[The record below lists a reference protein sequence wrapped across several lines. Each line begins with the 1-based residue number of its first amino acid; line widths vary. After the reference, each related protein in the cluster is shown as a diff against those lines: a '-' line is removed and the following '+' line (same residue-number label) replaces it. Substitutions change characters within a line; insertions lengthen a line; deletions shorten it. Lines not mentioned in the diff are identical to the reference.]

1 MSKLHPP
8 QIGGTLPAFYECSKP
23 KENYTDEYVEIRIPY
38 IMNKAVASKE
48 VTGFNLLIKNASK
61 GNTIGT
67 LSSTDRP
74 ADWDNEKGEVVFTIP
89 KVQTENENSLYL
101 KLQPGLHYKMQLAY
115 TGLDGVIGHYSSIGV
130 AKYIVAPE
138 VLIPELDIQGQN
150 MGQQTYI
157 GTYSQLN
164 GDYTEKVY
172 SYRFDIYDA
181 YGNLYITSGDQLHNS
196 AEDETTYSSSDS
208 FTLYKDL
215 KDNEN
220 YKIRYTVNTI
230 NNATFSSPVYQIV
243 QKTTVNPDLKATLS
257 AKLNYDNGYTDIR
270 LVGEK
275 DADGIE
281 YPASGRFVLK
291 RGCNKD
297 NYGEWNT
304 ILDFELNGQKP
315 SRWLWRDF
323 TIEHGYSYKYALQQ
337 FNDEKMYSNKIY
349 SNEIDA
355 AFEDI
360 FLYDG
365 ERQLKVKYNPKI
377 TSFKNTLLETKTN
390 TIGNKYP
397 YTFRNGKVYY
407 KEFPINGLI
416 SYFSDEEE
424 LFISKEEIYL
434 KDETTNLIDS
444 NVASERM
451 FKLKVLEFFNNGK
464 PKLFRSPAEGNYIIK
479 IINVSM
485 TPLDQL
491 SRMLH
496 NITGTAYEIADC
508 TYKNLKDMG
517 FIVINN
523 VSDNKVIRWATVP
536 LLNNDFATTGQNV
549 LEHAPIHHIKLDDL
563 PPGTV
568 FTIGYEGDNSVD
580 IVIGPTGSY
589 EAYSEEGIY
598 SLSFKSTIVSE
609 SILTYQYEDTESN
622 TFDKIVG
629 VDLLTYPAIQWFG
642 ENENILNDFNNIE
655 TELLEILYMKFYKR
669 EVHTVYKNNNQY
681 AWDQAGDNIINHN
694 EENIYHVYKVM
705 KAKNNTTNDMIEY
718 EGPIGY
724 YGWNGSAW
732 TEILNYSNT
741 IEILYK
747 DDKNPV
753 LIDITDTEYYNLEA
767 LENIESI
774 KIPVGVRAEGG
785 VYAKKYIYNIANNTN
800 NNIDGDINKYPEKIQ
815 WLRAEWAEALN
826 YAAERR
832 AAGEFATDELYQA
845 EVQRINREYQA
856 LIEAYSEQNNTDDI
870 NREFT
875 ELTRY
880 NDMLKEYIALLYY
893 DGLKDGYM
901 KDSYGYLEEDI
912 QNNTIDYIYHHSYFD
927 ALEEKKALLSHY
939 KEAYLSAL
947 NQALLKQKEEEGNN
961 E

>member
-8 QIGGTLPAFYECSKP
+8 QIGGTLPAFYECSKV
-23 KENYTDEYVEIRIPY
+23 EGNYTNEYVEIRIPY
-38 IMNKAVASKE
+38 VMNKAVASKE

-67 LSSTDRP
+67 LPSTDRP
-74 ADWDNEKGEVVFTIP
+74 ADWDNEKGEVIFTIP

-275 DADGIE
+275 DAEGIE

-337 FNDEKMYSNKIY
+337 FNDEKKMYSNKIY

-479 IINVSM
+479 MINVSM

-523 VSDNKVIRWATVP
+523 VSDNKVTRWATVP

-568 FTIGYEGDNSVD
+568 FTIGYEGDNNVD

-598 SLSFKSTIVSE
+598 RLSFKSAIVSE

-642 ENENILNDFNNIE
+642 ENENLLNDFNNIE

-669 EVHTVYKNNNQY
+669 EVHTMYKNNNQY
-681 AWDQAGDNIINHN
+681 AWDQAGNNIVNYN
-694 EENIYHVYKVM
+694 TENIYHVYKVM
-705 KAKNNTTNDMIEY
+705 EAKNNTNNDMIEY

-724 YGWNGSAW
+724 YGWDGEAW
-732 TEILNYSNT
+732 TEIPNYSNT

-747 DDKNPV
+747 DDKSPV
-753 LIDITDTEYYNLEA
+753 LIDITDIEYYNLEA

-774 KIPVGVRAEGG
+774 KIPIGVRAEGG
-785 VYAKKYIYNIANNTN
+785 VYAKKYVYNVEINNEQYLNSITN
-800 NNIDGDINKYPEKIQ
+800 YMK
-815 WLRAEWAEALN
+815 
-826 YAAERR
+826 
-832 AAGEFATDELYQA
+832 
-845 EVQRINREYQA
+845 
-856 LIEAYSEQNNTDDI
+856 
-870 NREFT
+870 
-875 ELTRY
+875 
-880 NDMLKEYIALLYY
+880 LLYY
-893 DGLKDGYM
+893 DGIVDGSVV
-901 KDSYGYLEEDI
+901 D
-912 QNNTIDYIYHHSYFD
+912 NNR
-927 ALEEKKALLSHY
+927 
-939 KEAYLSAL
+939 YLSAVSET
-947 NQALLKQKEEEGNN
+947 NDYTYNRNYKRALSTAKEEYERVKINYLSELAEQLQQQKEEEGNN

>member
-8 QIGGTLPAFYECSKP
+8 QIGGTLPAFYECSESKD
-23 KENYTDEYVEIRIPY
+23 NYTDEYVEIRIPY

-67 LSSTDRP
+67 LTSTDRP
-74 ADWDNEKGEVVFTIP
+74 ADWDNEKGEVIFTIP
-89 KVQTENENSLYL
+89 KIQTENENSLYL

-115 TGLDGVIGHYSSIGV
+115 TGSDGVIGHYSSIGV

-138 VLIPELDIQGQN
+138 VLIPALDIQGQN

-172 SYRFDIYDA
+172 SYRFDVYDA

-349 SNEIDA
+349 SNIIDA

-390 TIGNKYP
+390 TIGSKYP

-424 LFISKEEIYL
+424 LFISKQEIYL
-434 KDETTNLIDS
+434 KDETTNLVDS

-464 PKLFRSPAEGNYIIK
+464 PKLFRSPAEGNYIVK
-479 IINVSM
+479 MINVSM
-485 TPLDQL
+485 TPSDQL
-491 SRMLH
+491 GRMLH
-496 NITGTAYEIADC
+496 SITGTAYEIADC

-517 FIVINN
+517 FIVFNN
-523 VSDNKVIRWATVP
+523 VSDNKITRWATVP
-536 LLNNDFATTGQNV
+536 LLNNAFATTGQNV
-549 LEHAPIHHIKLDDL
+549 LGHAPIHYIRLDDL

-568 FTIGYEGDNSVD
+568 FTIGYEGDNNVD

-598 SLSFKSTIVSE
+598 SLSFKSAIVSE

-642 ENENILNDFNNIE
+642 ENENLLNDFNNIE

-669 EVHTVYKNNNQY
+669 EVHTVYKYNKNLAEIKRLKDQMIYEIEENRKRWQSNPTLMTIKEMDIY
-681 AWDQAGDNIINHN
+681 REYTELIEELENGEEDYNYSWDQAGNNIVNHN

-718 EGPIGY
+718 EGPVGY

-732 TEILNYSNT
+732 TEIPNYSNT

-747 DDKNPV
+747 DDISPV
-753 LIDITDTEYYNLEA
+753 LVDITDTEYYSLEA
-767 LENIESI
+767 LENIQSI
-774 KIPVGVRAEGG
+774 KIPIGVRAEGG
-785 VYAKKYIYNIANNTN
+785 IYAKKYVYNVEINNEQYLNSIANYM
-800 NNIDGDINKYPEKIQ
+800 K
-815 WLRAEWAEALN
+815 
-826 YAAERR
+826 
-832 AAGEFATDELYQA
+832 
-845 EVQRINREYQA
+845 
-856 LIEAYSEQNNTDDI
+856 
-870 NREFT
+870 
-875 ELTRY
+875 
-880 NDMLKEYIALLYY
+880 LLYY
-893 DGLKDGYM
+893 DGIVDGNAADN
-901 KDSYGYLEEDI
+901 KRYLSVVSGT
-912 QNNTIDYIYHHSYFD
+912 NDYTYNRNY
-927 ALEEKKALLSHY
+927 KKALSTA
-939 KEAYLSAL
+939 KEEYERVKINYLSELAEQL
-947 NQALLKQKEEEGNN
+947 QQQKEEGGNN